1 MEATG
6 WGLPEID
13 PRIERRLLGV
23 SGAAVI
29 ERLRELPPADQA
41 ADIGDLEVAV
51 NEVAGLLDAWIGDIG
66 FRWEDLSGDVRFK
79 VLKPFEVA
87 LGSGLIR
94 SVLWAPAVGAHA
106 FRHPH
111 SRRHD
116 R

>member
-79 VLKPFEVA
+79 VLKP
-87 LGSGLIR
+87 LKW
-94 SVLWAPAVGAHA
+94 LWVPA
-106 FRHPH
+106 
-111 SRRHD
+111 
-116 R
+116 